1 MESKWKAYNNL
12 LNGSHQNLHINVFK
26 IYCLSWNLLGVSAFI
41 MAFNLVRG
49 STMCSEIHSLSSGE
63 ILFQSAKENINR
75 LNSLIDVFLK
85 NLIKVKICGCPINI
99 WQLNTRSVQKQ
110 FKSQESERWQQ
121 QVITRLE
128 RSEDCHLILVGMC
141 ETVWSLFKMLNW
153 LSINNYLEP
162 CFTFYPNY

>member
-1 MESKWKAYNNL
+1 
-12 LNGSHQNLHINVFK
+12 
-26 IYCLSWNLLGVSAFI
+26 

-99 WQLNTRSVQKQ
+99 
-110 FKSQESERWQQ
+110 
-121 QVITRLE
+121 
-128 RSEDCHLILVGMC
+128 
-141 ETVWSLFKMLNW
+141 
-153 LSINNYLEP
+153 
-162 CFTFYPNY
+162 